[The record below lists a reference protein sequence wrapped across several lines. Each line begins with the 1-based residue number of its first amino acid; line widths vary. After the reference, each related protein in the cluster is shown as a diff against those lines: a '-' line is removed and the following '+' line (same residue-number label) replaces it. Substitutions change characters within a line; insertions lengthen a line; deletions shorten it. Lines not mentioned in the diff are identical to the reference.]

1 MRHRLSLILGVLLHK
16 REEQVMG
23 ADDKNVSTLLKR
35 SPGLDLARTLGV
47 SGVVAAHATAF
58 IGLLGISDE
67 VLLPLHVW
75 GGMLGVELFFALS
88 GLLVGEI
95 LFRDVLT
102 QPSVRSLGLFLGR
115 RWMRTLPAYYAVL
128 AALVVLALWQEQ
140 RIPNLWLYI
149 TFLQNSAPEYA
160 SFFGVSWSLSVE
172 QWSYIFIPLLL
183 VAILWLGSFCNL
195 KIQNKTL
202 WLYIIVATL
211 IIYALV
217 RLYIALDAPALWG
230 YTFRSQ
236 VPLRLDAVLFG
247 VLLAWVKLFRPTLFA
262 KLGSWVV
269 FAGCIIGLTVLNS
282 LYNPSLQK
290 PEGNIFLKSFG
301 FSFADG
307 LCALSLCFLD
317 KSLVV
322 RRVFAPDRVIGR
334 LALWGSR
341 YSYSVYLVHYTV
353 FMLVLSTFGLT
364 AASSAPKVLFGL
376 FTALVVTFTLSVAL
390 YHYVEKPFMDLRKYL
405 ALRKSSTN
413 SNTPEP
419 CEIQEVI
426 LDTGTSAERISE
438 NKIN

>member
-1 MRHRLSLILGVLLHK
+1 
-16 REEQVMG
+16 MG
-23 ADDKNVSTLLKR
+23 AEEKNEGTLLKR

-58 IGLLGISDE
+58 LVLLGISDE
-67 VLLPLHVW
+67 TLLPLHLW

-102 QPSVRSLGLFLGR
+102 RPSVRGTGLFLAR

-128 AALVVLALWQEQ
+128 ALLVALALWQEQ

-160 SFFGVSWSLSVE
+160 SFFGVSWSLSIE

-183 VAILWLGSFCNL
+183 MASLWIGSRFNL

-211 IIYALV
+211 ITSALV

-247 VLLAWVKLFRPTLFA
+247 VLLAWIKLYKPALFA

-269 FAGCIIGLTVLNS
+269 FAGCLLGLTALNS
-282 LYNPSLQK
+282 LYNLSLQG
-290 PEGNIFLKSFG
+290 PDGNIFVKSFG
-301 FSFADG
+301 FSVADG

-317 KSLVV
+317 KSPVV
-322 RRVFAPDRVIGR
+322 RRLFAPDRVIGR
-334 LALWGSR
+334 LTLWGSR
-341 YSYSVYLVHYTV
+341 YSYSVYLVHYTI
-353 FMLVLSTFGLT
+353 FMLVLSTFGLSAT
-364 AASSAPKVLFGL
+364 SSPSKILFGL
-376 FTALVVTFTLSVAL
+376 LTAMVGSLTLAVVL
-390 YHYVEKPFMDLRKYL
+390 YHYVEKPFMDLRKFL
-405 ALRKSSTN
+405 SLRKSSKAGN
-413 SNTPEP
+413 DLDP
-419 CEIQEVI
+419 CEIPDVA
-426 LDTGTSAERISE
+426 LASDTPIESFPEKKNS
-438 NKIN
+438 